1 MQKLLVIF
9 VISVSLTS
17 SFIVNVDDNKT
28 TVLSEVSKP
37 RTVDKTFNM
46 LYNLYKMY
54 NSSHEKKP
62 SKKKQKLV
70 PYDGLYYGTYN
81 DHQPIW
87 EDHSEEETGV
97 MKQEE
102 KKKEPQFWLFD
113 NFAKKT
119 DLLLMTKI
127 LLKIIIFKKIVKFI
141 ALVCLLF
148 FVPTLNDSSME
159 STNSTSSEEHA
170 RNYDVYGKWLK
181 R

>member
-17 SFIVNVDDNKT
+17 SFIVNVVDNKT
-28 TVLSEVSKP
+28 TVFSEVSKP
-37 RTVDKTFNM
+37 RTVDRTFNM
-46 LYNLYKMY
+46 LYNLYKMF

-70 PYDGLYYGTYN
+70 PYDGLYYGTYD
-81 DHQPIW
+81 DHQPAW
-87 EDHSEEETGV
+87 EDNNLVEETGV

-148 FVPTLNDSSME
+148 FVPTLNDSSMNE

-170 RNYDVYGKWLK
+170 KNYDVYGK
-181 R
+181 